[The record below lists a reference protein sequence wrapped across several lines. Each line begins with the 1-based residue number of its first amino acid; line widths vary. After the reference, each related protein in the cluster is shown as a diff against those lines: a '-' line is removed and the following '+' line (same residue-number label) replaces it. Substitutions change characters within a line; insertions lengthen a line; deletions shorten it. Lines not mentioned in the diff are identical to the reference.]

1 MPSNTLIRIKTE
13 IKLLVYWI
21 EWEYRQ
27 SRLNEP
33 SNSKKY
39 RLKNRCFVF
48 LFPFFFISNWRKL
61 RLSDQLRCGLR
72 FIYFILSFSNLV
84 VSNCRS
90 YKNTQLIIHFSVL
103 LSIVVCRR
111 RYHYVRNYTHQ
122 RPHMENIYHGQFYV
136 WIFGFYSNFTKELAA
151 HMWRHLLKTVEF
163 IIIMKNAEKIVICIF
178 IRIFVFN

>member
-21 EWEYRQ
+21 EWESRQ

-122 RPHMENIYHGQFYV
+122 RPPHGKYISWSVLCLNFWFLFKFYKRISSAHVKALAENSWIHNNNEKRGKNCHLYFYKD
-136 WIFGFYSNFTKELAA
+136 FRF
-151 HMWRHLLKTVEF
+151 
-163 IIIMKNAEKIVICIF
+163 
-178 IRIFVFN
+178 